1 MNARLCP
8 TEIIRIECWTGRRS
22 MHPKPRRAPRL
33 HWMMTTQAIPVLG
46 KSPDI
51 WWVNALFV
59 LIYYIIY
66 ILYLV
71 MDEFCSLLSLVCS
84 WLSLQGTSPRFGDG
98 YCGASLHVKVRSP
111 SITEDWTCSFYT
123 IGSVRGKDI
132 PLPRSAV
139 AQLDADT
146 DSTMHGLRH
155 TYLSPVL
162 AELALVVL
170 VGKGNVA
177 LLQPGT
183 IFLVWDHHFAASS
196 QHHWNMTCLI
206 FLRICSSNTL
216 HTHAEYSLNNC
227 HDHRDVLAVLY
238 WSYSLCWIDIIPV
251 LLQSAK

>member
-123 IGSVRGKDI
+123 IGSVRGKTSRCPGQQWHNWMQTQTARCMDCGT
-132 PLPRSAV
+132 PTCHLS
-139 AQLDADT
+139 
-146 DSTMHGLRH
+146 LRNW
-155 TYLSPVL
+155 LWW
-162 AELALVVL
+162 
-170 VGKGNVA
+170 
-177 LLQPGT
+177 
-183 IFLVWDHHFAASS
+183 F
-196 QHHWNMTCLI
+196 
-206 FLRICSSNTL
+206 
-216 HTHAEYSLNNC
+216 
-227 HDHRDVLAVLY
+227 
-238 WSYSLCWIDIIPV
+238 
-251 LLQSAK
+251 